1 MLIEKGADVNVAG
14 EDYKSALLW
23 AAFKG
28 KLGSSDKPEIIS
40 WQRATIQSCVRFT
53 CIQDLRRLHKPWSK
67 KVPP

>member
-28 KLGSSDKPEIIS
+28 KLGSSVIG
-40 WQRATIQSCVRFT
+40 
-53 CIQDLRRLHKPWSK
+53 
-67 KVPP
+67 